1 MGAPAR
7 FLSLKDLSC
16 SSSGLIRTLRQ
27 YKGSFFRIK
36 TNRIIKTPASS
47 YNNNRKGKIHRKMP
61 KVTFNNKN
69 KTFYNALKVNVD
81 QYFQTNNIRPTGNW
95 KLYSKTLLL
104 IPGAIALYVLLLAV
118 HMPALLSLSLC
129 ALLGF
134 VLASIGFNIMHDAC
148 HGSYSSK
155 KWLNDLMGLSLNAL
169 GGNAFIWKFKHNIVH
184 HTYTNVDGVDDDIA
198 KSPLMRHCSSQKW
211 VPAHR
216 FQHIY
221 VVLVYAISSIAWV
234 GIMDFNK
241 YFQQKVF
248 TTPLQKMSAKEHI
261 IFWSSKVLYGIFY
274 VALPAYFVGWGPW
287 ALGFVCMHVA
297 MGLTLALV
305 FQLAHVVE
313 HVEFVAAAGT
323 EHTLVENEWAIHQI
337 KTTANFAPKNKF
349 INWYVGG
356 LNYQVE
362 HHLFPRISHVHYPAI
377 SSIVQKTC
385 KEFNLPY
392 NTFSTFSGSL
402 ASHFKMMYLLGR
414 KPGSI
419 QAA

>member
-1 MGAPAR
+1 
-7 FLSLKDLSC
+7 
-16 SSSGLIRTLRQ
+16 
-27 YKGSFFRIK
+27 
-36 TNRIIKTPASS
+36 
-47 YNNNRKGKIHRKMP
+47 MP

-69 KTFYNALKVNVD
+69 KSFFNALKLNVD
-81 QYFQTNNIRPTGNW
+81 QYFQNNKIRPTGNW
-95 KLYSKTLLL
+95 ELYSKTLLL
-104 IPGAIALYVLLLAV
+104 VPSAIALYVLLLLV
-118 HMPALLSLSLC
+118 SMPALLSLSLC
-129 ALLGF
+129 VLLGF
-134 VLASIGFNIMHDAC
+134 ILASIGFNVMHDAC

-221 VVLVYAISSIAWV
+221 VVLVYAISSLAWV
-234 GIMDFNK
+234 GLMDFNK

-248 TTPLQKMSAKEHI
+248 TTPLQKMSIREHV
-261 IFWSSKVLYGIFY
+261 IFWASKVFYAIFY
-274 VALPAYFVGWGPW
+274 VAIPVHFVGWGAW
-287 ALGFVCMHVA
+287 ALGFVCMHIA

-313 HVEFVAAAGT
+313 HVEFEAASGMD
-323 EHTLVENEWAIHQI
+323 HKVIENEWAIHQI

-377 SSIVQKTC
+377 SGIVQKTC

-392 NTFSTFSGSL
+392 NSFSTFTGSL
-402 ASHFKMMYLLGR
+402 ASHFRMMYQLGR
-414 KPGSI
+414 KPAEM
-419 QAA
+419 AAA